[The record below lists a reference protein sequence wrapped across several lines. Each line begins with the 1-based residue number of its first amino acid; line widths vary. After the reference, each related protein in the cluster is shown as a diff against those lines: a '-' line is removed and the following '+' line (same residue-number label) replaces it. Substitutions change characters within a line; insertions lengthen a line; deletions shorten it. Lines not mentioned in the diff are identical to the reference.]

1 MAKYPRKLEELRD
14 FAFDRGAHRAL
25 IVPTTQL
32 TIRQSARAKCYIPAC
47 KFLRRQ
53 HPVSPA

>member
-1 MAKYPRKLEELRD
+1 MAKCARKLEELID
-14 FAFDRGAHRAL
+14 FAVDLGAHRAL

-47 KFLRRQ
+47 KFLRQQ
-53 HPVSPA
+53 HHVSPA